1 MSEHRKHDD
10 ENDPEEHDDHEKNDV
25 NTTGDTT
32 LERPHS
38 GGERL
43 PAERRPA
50 AAPSRGEAG
59 GLTALR
65 MHKPGQGN
73 MLRWG
78 TAAAGGIISVAAA
91 MFVQEQLAIFSVT
104 VRTLVPV
111 AVLIV
116 LGVLIFRLVGQSRT
130 VVDFLIATEGEM
142 KKVNW
147 TSRKEIIGSTKVV
160 IFVVLSLA
168 VFLFVADV
176 ALMLFFSEIKVLRIV
191 PEILGRLFG
200 SGST

>member
-1 MSEHRKHDD
+1 MAKTRDPKSGLEDERMAPVATAANEPDD
-10 ENDPEEHDDHEKNDV
+10 DDD
-25 NTTGDTT
+25 GAAP
-32 LERPHS
+32 LAP
-38 GGERL
+38 
-43 PAERRPA
+43 PARVE
-50 AAPSRGEAG
+50 APSRPG
-59 GLTALR
+59 GR
-65 MHKPGQGN
+65 RGFFDIYKPAQGYYT
-73 MLRWG
+73 RIG
-78 TAAAGGIISVAAA
+78 TAFGLGILILWSAA
-91 MFVQEQLAIFSVT
+91 FVYDKM
-104 VRTLVPV
+104 TLLGTGPTAQYIQAGSTV
-111 AVLIV
+111 AVI
-116 LGVLIFRLVGQSRT
+116 LGFGFATYYALALNRRFC
-130 VVDFLIATEGEM
+130 DFLIATEGEM

>member
-147 TSRKEIIGSTKVV
+147 STRREVFGATRVV
-160 IFVVLSLA
+160 IVTVL
-168 VFLFVADV
+168 
-176 ALMLFFSEIKVLRIV
+176 ALGFILFFVDVFFIGFFEAIGVLRIG
-191 PEILGRLFG
+191 LLRQLL
-200 SGST
+200 SGGAEG

>member
-38 GGERL
+38 GEERL

-147 TSRKEIIGSTKVV
+147 STRREVFGATRVV
-160 IFVVLSLA
+160 IVTVL
-168 VFLFVADV
+168 
-176 ALMLFFSEIKVLRIV
+176 ALGFILFFVDVFFIGFFEAIGVLRIG
-191 PEILGRLFG
+191 LLRQLL
-200 SGST
+200 SGGAEG

>member
-10 ENDPEEHDDHEKNDV
+10 ENDPEEHDDYEKNYV
-25 NTTGDTT
+25 NNTGDTT

-43 PAERRPA
+43 PTERRPG
-50 AAPSRGEAG
+50 AAPPRSEAG

-65 MHKPGQGN
+65 IHKPGQGN

-147 TSRKEIIGSTKVV
+147 STRREVFGATRVV
-160 IFVVLSLA
+160 IVTVL
-168 VFLFVADV
+168 
-176 ALMLFFSEIKVLRIV
+176 ALGFILFFVDVFFIGFFEAIGVLRIG
-191 PEILGRLFG
+191 LLKQLL
-200 SGST
+200 SGGAEG

>member
-10 ENDPEEHDDHEKNDV
+10 ENDPEEHDEHEKDDV
-25 NTTGDTT
+25 NPSGETT
-32 LERPHS
+32 LERPQA
-38 GGERL
+38 
-43 PAERRPA
+43 PVERRPV
-50 AAPSRGEAG
+50 AAPPKGDAG

-65 MHKPGQGN
+65 IHKPGQGS

-78 TAAAGGIISVAAA
+78 SAAAGGIISVAAA
-91 MFVQEQLAIFSVT
+91 MFVSEQLAIFGVT

-147 TSRKEIIGSTKVV
+147 STRREVFGATRVV
-160 IFVVLSLA
+160 IVTVL
-168 VFLFVADV
+168 
-176 ALMLFFSEIKVLRIV
+176 ALGFILFFVDIFFIGFFEAIGVLRIG
-191 PEILGRLFG
+191 LLKQLL
-200 SGST
+200 SGGAEG